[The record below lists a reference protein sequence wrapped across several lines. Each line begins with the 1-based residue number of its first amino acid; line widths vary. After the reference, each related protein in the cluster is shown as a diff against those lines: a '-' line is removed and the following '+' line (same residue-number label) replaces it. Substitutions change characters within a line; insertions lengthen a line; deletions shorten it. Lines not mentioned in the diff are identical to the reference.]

1 MSNFA
6 HGREAEAAAAEYLKA
21 RGYEILAQNWRTRRC
36 EIDIVA
42 KKDRAVYC
50 VEVKYRQNNF
60 QGLGLD
66 YITPKKLGQMEFA
79 ARMWAASS
87 DWRGDIVLS
96 AIEVAGETFE
106 ISEFIESVTG

>member
-1 MSNFA
+1 MTNFA

-21 RGYEILAQNWRTRRC
+21 RGYEILEQNWRTRRC

-42 KKDRAVYC
+42 KKGRTVYC

-60 QGLGLD
+60 QGMGLD

-79 ARMWAASS
+79 ARMWAAANNYE
-87 DWRGDIVLS
+87 DDILLG
-96 AIEVAGETFE
+96 AIEVAKQSYE
-106 ISEFIESVTG
+106 ITEFIESVT